1 MKPPHL
7 PLLDPEFI
15 ELFKDGRLESNQRSL
30 IKSLIQKQRDKGTT
44 AFSGWQRALFDLAA
58 QAIADGARPEEILD
72 ILYSLTQIT
81 GNLSQQVSFPA
92 VQTAFSPG
100 PACKNLIL
108 GELQRAEA
116 SLDLCVFTISDDEL
130 TRTIAAAHHSGV
142 KVRILTDNDKSFDAG
157 SDIGLLADEGIDI
170 RVDQTENH
178 MHHKFMIRDKKALL
192 TGSYNWTRSA
202 ERFNQENVLLI
213 QDEAVVQPYQNEFT
227 RLWNQLPPF

>member
-1 MKPPHL
+1 M
-7 PLLDPEFI
+7 LDPEFI
-15 ELFKDGRLESNQRSL
+15 ELFKTGRIESNQRSL
-30 IKSLIQKQRDKGTT
+30 IKALIQKQRDKGTKS
-44 AFSGWQRALFDLAA
+44 FSGWQRALFDLAA
-58 QAIADGARPEEILD
+58 QTIADGARAEVILD

-81 GNLSQQVSFPA
+81 DNLSQQDEFPA
-92 VQTAFSPG
+92 VQSAFSPG

-130 TRTIAAAHHSGV
+130 TRTIAAAHHNGV
-142 KVRILTDNDKSFDAG
+142 KVRILTDNDKSLDAG
-157 SDIGLLADEGIDI
+157 SDINLLADEGIEI

-178 MHHKFMIRDKKALL
+178 MHHKFMIRDKKSLL

-213 QDEAVVQPYQNEFT
+213 QDAGVVQPYQNEFT
-227 RLWNQLPPF
+227 RLWHQLPPY

>member
-1 MKPPHL
+1 MKPPRL
-7 PLLDPEFI
+7 PMLDPEFI
-15 ELFKDGRLESNQRSL
+15 ELFKTGRLESNQRSL
-30 IKSLIQKQRDKGTT
+30 IKALIQKQRDKGTKS
-44 AFSGWQRALFDLAA
+44 FSGWQRALFDLAA
-58 QAIADGARPEEILD
+58 QTIADGARAEVILD

-81 GNLSQQVSFPA
+81 DNLSQQDEFPA
-92 VQTAFSPG
+92 VQSAFSPG

-130 TRTIAAAHHSGV
+130 TRTIAAAHHNGV
-142 KVRILTDNDKSFDAG
+142 KVRILTDNDKSLDAG
-157 SDIGLLADEGIDI
+157 SDINLLADEGIEI

-178 MHHKFMIRDKKALL
+178 MHHKFMIRDKKSLL

-213 QDEAVVQPYQNEFT
+213 QDAGVVQPYQNEFT
-227 RLWNQLPPF
+227 RLWHQLPPY

>member
-1 MKPPHL
+1 MEQSQPFM
-7 PLLDPEFI
+7 LDPQII
-15 ELFKDGRLESNQRSL
+15 ELFKADRLESNQRSL
-30 IKSLIQKQRDKGTT
+30 IKALIGKQWDKGPK
-44 AFSGWQRALFDLAA
+44 AFSGWQRALFDRAA

-81 GNLSQQVSFPA
+81 GNLSQKVSFPA
-92 VQTAFSPG
+92 VQSAFSPG

-108 GELQRAEA
+108 GELKRAEA

-130 TRTIAAAHHSGV
+130 TRTIAEAHHNGV
-142 KVRILTDNDKSFDAG
+142 KVRILTDNDKSLDAG
-157 SDIGLLADEGIDI
+157 SDIDQLADEGIEI

-178 MHHKFMIRDKKALL
+178 MHHKFMIRDKKSLL

-213 QDEAVVQPYQNEFT
+213 
-227 RLWNQLPPF
+227 